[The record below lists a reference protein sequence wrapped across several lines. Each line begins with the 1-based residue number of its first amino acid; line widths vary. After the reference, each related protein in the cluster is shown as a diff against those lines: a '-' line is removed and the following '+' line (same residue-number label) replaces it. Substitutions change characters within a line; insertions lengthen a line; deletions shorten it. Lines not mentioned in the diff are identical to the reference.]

1 MRSAALVLLTALV
14 AAPASAEVVSAGPDG
29 FVVRNVVEVTA
40 PAERV
45 YLQLARPE
53 RWWESSHTYSGK
65 AVNLSLD
72 LRPGGCFCETLPGG
86 IGGGVEHLR
95 VITARAGRMLRLE
108 GALGPLQ
115 GEAVTGVLTF
125 ELKPKGR
132 ATEVVK
138 TYTVRGFS
146 AADAAKWAP
155 MVDGMLR
162 TQLQRF
168 ERYMETGRPDATG
181 SG

>member
-1 MRSAALVLLTALV
+1 MRIALLFVAAALA
-14 AAPASAEVVSAGPDG
+14 AAPASAEVVSTGPDA
-29 FVVRNVVEVTA
+29 FVIRNVVEVSV
-40 PAERV
+40 PAERA

-65 AVNLSLD
+65 AINLSLD
-72 LRPGGCFCETLPGG
+72 LRPGGCFCEALPGG
-86 IGGGVEHLR
+86 IGGGVEHMR
-95 VITARAGRMLRLE
+95 VVTARPSQMLRLE

-125 ELKPKGR
+125 ELRPKGR
-132 ATEVVK
+132 STEVVK

-162 TQLQRF
+162 TQLVRYERF
-168 ERYMETGRPDATG
+168 AETGRP
-181 SG
+181 

>member
-1 MRSAALVLLTALV
+1 MRTAVFILAAL
-14 AAPASAEVVSAGPDG
+14 AATPASAEVVSAGADG
-29 FVVRNVVEVTA
+29 FVVRNVVEVSV
-40 PAERV
+40 PAERA

-65 AVNLSLD
+65 AANLSLD
-72 LRPGGCFCETLPGG
+72 LRPGGCFCEALPGG

-95 VITARAGRMLRLE
+95 VLAARPGKMLRL
-108 GALGPLQ
+108 GGGLGPLQ

-125 ELKPKGR
+125 ELKAKGTG
-132 ATEVVK
+132 TEVVQ
-138 TYTVRGFS
+138 TYTVRGLP

-162 TQLQRF
+162 TQL
-168 ERYMETGRPDATG
+168 ERYGRYVDTGRP
-181 SG
+181 

>member
-1 MRSAALVLLTALV
+1 MRALLLLAAMLAT
-14 AAPASAEVVSAGPDG
+14 PASAEVVSAGPEG
-29 FVVRNVVEVTA
+29 FVVRNVVEVAA

-65 AVNLSLD
+65 AANLSLD

-95 VITARAGRMLRLE
+95 VVLARPGRMLRLE

-115 GEAVTGVLTF
+115 AEAVTGVLTF
-125 ELKPKGR
+125 ELKPKGA

-138 TYTVRGFS
+138 TYVVRGFS
-146 AADAAKWAP
+146 GPDAVKWAP

-162 TQLQRF
+162 TQFQRF
-168 ERYMETGRPDATG
+168 ERYVETGRPDVSARR
-181 SG
+181 